1 MTIIVERDQGT
12 RVIVVDKIVKK
23 KIIMIERN
31 IEIMVMITIK
41 ITLITEAGV
50 DQIKKIKAA
59 IILQDTGIKVK

>member
-50 DQIKKIKAA
+50 GQIKKIKAA